1 MYLLDVKTFKELL
14 DITDDIYYKL
24 NNNINEN
31 NFWNLYYIFIN
42 LYNNY
47 YINSN
52 IIVSN
57 IEEVKEYLNI

>member
-1 MYLLDVKTFKELL
+1 MYLLDVKTFRELL
-14 DITDDIYYKL
+14 DITNDIYYKL

-31 NFWNLYYIFIN
+31 NFWNLYDIFIN

-52 IIVSN
+52 IIVSHT
-57 IEEVKEYLNI
+57 EEVKEYLNI

>member
-1 MYLLDVKTFKELL
+1 MYLLDVKTFRELL
-14 DITDDIYYKL
+14 DITNDIYYKL

-31 NFWNLYYIFIN
+31 NFWNLYDIFIN

-52 IIVSN
+52 IRVSN
-57 IEEVKEYLNI
+57 TEEVKEYLNI

>member
-1 MYLLDVKTFKELL
+1 MYLLDVKTFRELL
-14 DITDDIYYKL
+14 DITNDIYYKL

-31 NFWNLYYIFIN
+31 NFWNLYDIFIN

-57 IEEVKEYLNI
+57 TEEVKEYLNI

>member
-1 MYLLDVKTFKELL
+1 MYLLDVKTFRELL
-14 DITDDIYYKL
+14 NITNDIYYKL
-24 NNNINEN
+24 NNDIIEN
-31 NFWNLYYIFIN
+31 DFWNLYDIFIN